1 MIGIARHTD
10 YAARLILHLASL
22 EPGARVS
29 IAEAARQRHL
39 PVPFLRRLIS
49 PLVKAGIL
57 ESLRGAGGGIRLGR
71 ASAEISL
78 LDLIRAMEGG
88 VQLNRCVD
96 HHDACPFAADCPVQV
111 AWTGATRALEQSLD
125 RVSFDALARGT
136 AGHAEA
142 HRRRAAPRPRS
153 LRPSNR

>member
-10 YAARLILHLASL
+10 YAARLVLHLASL
-22 EPGARVS
+22 EPGAQAS
-29 IAEAARQRHL
+29 IADIARQRQL

-71 ASAEISL
+71 PAADISL

-88 VQLNRCVD
+88 VQLNHCVD
-96 HHDACPFAADCPVQV
+96 HHEACPFAADCPVQT
-111 AWTGATRALEQSLD
+111 AWTGVTRALEASLD
-125 RVSFDALARGT
+125 SVRFDALAQGT

-142 HRRRAAPRPRS
+142 HRRSAAPSSKS
-153 LRPSNR
+153 LRPSTR